1 MTTHYVTTLGVAKCR
16 EILRG
21 APEHSQIA
29 VPCSDD
35 TMYFYKNSKGEWL
48 RFSNAYQCFIS
59 YFGLT
64 CPNDVGVCLLS
75 LRHELSLHDTDDFT
89 HLANHIGPNTKV
101 SELHINEAHKLNR
114 LVWRGE

>member
-1 MTTHYVTTLGVAKCR
+1 MTTHYIQTLGVAKCR
-16 EILRG
+16 EILKG

-48 RFSNAYQCFIS
+48 RFSNAYQRFIF

-89 HLANHIGPNTKV
+89 HLANHISPLTIVEENLQ
-101 SELHINEAHKLNR
+101 EQFQEANEAR
-114 LVWRGE
+114 EGQ